1 MLYKIGFSLE
11 PAREVEIFLGFA
23 FQASESMLHILTIQS
38 FQEFMAI
45 DLHAKKKILRCLVLI
60 RVFYV
65 EYIGTVGAR
74 SSFRALLSHVTINF
88 SPLQV
93 TSLRVQKQI

>member
-23 FQASESMLHILTIQS
+23 FQASESMLHILTIRS

-45 DLHAKKKILRCLVLI
+45 DLHAKKKLCGV
-60 RVFYV
+60 
-65 EYIGTVGAR
+65 
-74 SSFRALLSHVTINF
+74 
-88 SPLQV
+88 
-93 TSLRVQKQI
+93 